1 MLRALIDSL
10 TFSTDLVELS
20 TNVTY
25 KRDVI
30 EFDWG
35 IDEMESYTGTKH
47 TGHDD
52 IQQYNDTESVKSNHK
67 DNLAQNTNTQ
77 QWNSIK
83 YFNLHS

>member
-77 QWNSIK
+77 QWNSMK